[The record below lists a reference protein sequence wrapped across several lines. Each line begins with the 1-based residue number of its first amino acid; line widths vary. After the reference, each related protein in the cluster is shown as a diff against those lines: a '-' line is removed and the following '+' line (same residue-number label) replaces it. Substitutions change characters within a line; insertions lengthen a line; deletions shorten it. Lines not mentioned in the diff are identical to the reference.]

1 MKKLLPLVLACLMAY
16 TCPAQVIINEILY
29 DPSNTGLAGDAN
41 GDGVYDQ
48 VQDEFIELVNTGS
61 SSVDLSKYKIYDRV
75 LSTGVRT
82 LRHTMAAGRVLAPG
96 AALVIFGGGTAVG
109 TFGGAQVEVDR
120 GTAGLSLGNS
130 GEAVILT
137 DSSGNTVDS
146 LDTDAWSDNPNE
158 SYTRSPDLTGPYIQH
173 GTARAGVLFSP
184 GTRIDGTPF
193 AITATLP
200 LTETRLS
207 LWPTPAGSTVTIRH
221 TLGAQPQAALYD
233 ATGTLVYH
241 GTLSSGQMDVSAFPA
256 GIYVLRLTQGNRQS
270 SSRLLI
276 AR

>member
-1 MKKLLPLVLACLMAY
+1 MKKLLPLVMACLMAY
-16 TCPAQVIINEILY
+16 TCSAQVIINEILY
-29 DPSNTGLAGDAN
+29 DPSNAGLAGDAN

-48 VQDEFIELVNTGS
+48 TQDEFIELVNTGS
-61 SSVDLSKYKIYDRV
+61 STVDLSKFKIYDRV
-75 LSTGVRT
+75 LATGVRT
-82 LRHTMAAGRVLAPG
+82 LRHTMTVGRVLAPG
-96 AALVIFGGGTAVG
+96 AALVVFGGGTAVG

-158 SYTRSPDLTGPYIQH
+158 SYTRSPDLTGAYIQH
-173 GTARAGVLFSP
+173 GTARPGVLFSP

-193 AITATLP
+193 AITATRSLAEAA
-200 LTETRLS
+200 LT
-207 LWPTPAGSTVTIRH
+207 LWPNPASSTITIRH
-221 TLGAQPQAALYD
+221 TLGTQPEAALYD
-233 ATGTLVYH
+233 PTGSQVYQ
-241 GTLSSGQMDVSAFPA
+241 GPLSSSQMDISAFPA
-256 GIYVLRLTQGNRQS
+256 GIYVLRLTQGTRQS

-276 AR
+276 TR

>member
-1 MKKLLPLVLACLMAY
+1 MMKKLLTLVLACLLSYA
-16 TCPAQVIINEILY
+16 CSAQLIINEILY
-29 DPSNTGLAGDAN
+29 DPSNSGLAGDAN

-48 VQDEFIELVNTGS
+48 TQDEFIELVNTGS
-61 SSVDLSKYKIYDRV
+61 VAIDVSRYRIYDRV
-75 LSTGVRT
+75 LSSGLRT
-82 LRHTMAAGRVLAPG
+82 LRHTVGAGRVLAPG

-130 GEAVILT
+130 GEAVIIT
-137 DSSGNTVDS
+137 DSSGRTVDS

-158 SYTRSPDLTGPYIQH
+158 SYTRSPDLTGAYVQH

-193 AITATLP
+193 AVTAAVRSV
-200 LTETRLS
+200 EGGVS
-207 LWPTPAGSTVTIRH
+207 VWPNPANGMLHHS
-221 TLGAQPQAALYD
+221 LGADAEVVLYD
-233 ATGTLVYH
+233 ATGTPVLRS
-241 GTLSSGQMDVSAFPA
+241 LSHNGAVDVSRLAV
-256 GIYVLRLTQGNRQS
+256 GVYVLRVSQGSRQS
-270 SSRLLI
+270 TTCVLI